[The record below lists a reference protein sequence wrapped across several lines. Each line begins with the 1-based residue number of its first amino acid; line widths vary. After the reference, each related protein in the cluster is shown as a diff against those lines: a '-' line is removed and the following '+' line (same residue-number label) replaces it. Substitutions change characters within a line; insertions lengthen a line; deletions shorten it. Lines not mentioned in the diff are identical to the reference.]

1 MLMFNHFFCFRPRIP
16 FLGKFGPKICLEC
29 LFKVR
34 FGTRGNPNMQNA
46 MESFT
51 FPIFDGK
58 YPFWANLV

>member
-34 FGTRGNPNMQNA
+34 FGTRDNPNMQNA

-51 FPIFDGK
+51 FTIFEGK
-58 YPFWANLV
+58 YPLWANLV